1 MNASRTMRSYAM
13 PGFGGALVERIEPAP
28 VPTGSEVLMRVDAS
42 GVCHSD
48 LHIWEGGFD
57 LGGDKRL
64 DFRPFVTLPHTLGH
78 EIAGTVIACGPEVQ
92 GVAVGDRRVVYPWI
106 GCGRCARCSAGDEHL
121 CATPAALGT
130 RRRGGFSDT
139 VLVPH
144 ARYLFDFAGVREEFA
159 CTCAC
164 SGLTAFSALK
174 KAAPAAR
181 GEPLLIIGAGGVGLA
196 AIRLACSVYGVAP
209 VVAEI
214 DRSKWDAARAAGAA
228 KIIDPRDADA
238 LKTLMNDTGGVAA
251 AIDFVGAQASA
262 SFAMGVLRK
271 GGRLVLVGLFG
282 GALEIALPLLPLRAI
297 SLIGSFVGSL
307 AEMQE
312 LMALARAGQLQEIPL
327 QRRSLSSA
335 QQTLEELKQ
344 GRIIG
349 RVVLQP

>member
-1 MNASRTMRSYAM
+1 MKVSRTMRSYAM
-13 PGFGGALVERIEPAP
+13 QGFGEPLVERIEAAPA
-28 VPTGSEVLMRVDAS
+28 PTGSEVLMRVDAC

-57 LGGDKRL
+57 LGGGKRL

-78 EIAGTVIACGPEVQ
+78 EIAGTVIACGPEAQ
-92 GVAVGDRRVVYPWI
+92 GVAAGERRVVYPWI
-106 GCGRCARCSAGDEHL
+106 GCGRCARCTEGDEHL
-121 CATPAALGT
+121 CAAPAALGT

-174 KAAPAAR
+174 KAAPQSGGA
-181 GEPLLIIGAGGVGLA
+181 PLLIVGAGGVGLA
-196 AIRLACSVYGVAP
+196 AIRLACSVHGVAP
-209 VVAEI
+209 IVAEV
-214 DRSKWDAARAAGAA
+214 DRNKWDAARAAGASRLV
-228 KIIDPRDADA
+228 DPHDTDAVKA
-238 LKTLMNDTGGVAA
+238 LMDESGGVAA
-251 AIDFVGAQASA
+251 AIDFVGAPASA
-262 SFAMGVLRK
+262 SFAMGMLRK

-282 GALEIALPLLPLRAI
+282 GSIELALPLLPLRAI

-312 LMALARAGQLQEIPL
+312 LMALVRAGRVQEIPL
-327 QRRSLSSA
+327 QVQPLALA
-335 QQTLEELKQ
+335 QQTLDQLKQ
-344 GRIIG
+344 GRVIG